1 MRHAA
6 LADRL
11 PSSRAGR
18 DARLSTGLMALLL
31 AALCWLNLTPAHAQD
46 VLPVPPLNAR
56 VVDQTSLLQPR
67 QRAAIEAK
75 LAQFEAEAGTQI
87 VVLLVPTT
95 RPEDVAA
102 YGQRVADA
110 WKIGRAK
117 EGDGLLIVVARNDR
131 TVRIEV
137 SKALEGAVP
146 DLAARR
152 VIDQVIVPA
161 FKQGDFA
168 GGLNAGLDAVFDLVR
183 AEKLPAGAGSQAAR
197 RAHRTTDQGGWW
209 QTLALFL
216 FVGVPVV
223 GGVLSAIFGRKL
235 GGLLTAGAL
244 GWLGWV
250 LSASLLVALI
260 VGAVALLLVGVM
272 GVGSRRGGLVTP
284 GYGGWGGGSGGGWSG
299 GSGGGSGGGFS
310 SGGGGDFGGGGA
322 SGRW

>member
-1 MRHAA
+1 MH
-6 LADRL
+6 
-11 PSSRAGR
+11 P
-18 DARLSTGLMALLL
+18 ARLDSWLTALLL
-31 AALCWLNLTPAHAQD
+31 AALLCWMGMAPARAQD

-56 VVDQTSLLQPR
+56 VIDQTSTLQPR
-67 QRAAIEAK
+67 QRAALEAK
-75 LAQFEAEAGTQI
+75 LAGFEANAGTQI

-95 RPEDVAA
+95 QPEDAAA
-102 YGQRVADA
+102 YAQRVAET

-117 EGDGLLIVVARNDR
+117 AGDGLLIVVARNDR
-131 TVRIEV
+131 TVRLEV

-146 DLAARR
+146 DLAAKR
-152 VIDQVIVPA
+152 VIDQTIVPA

-168 GGLNAGLDAVFDLVR
+168 GGLNAGLDAVFNLVR
-183 AEKLPAGAGSQAAR
+183 AEKLPAGPGSQATRPAPR
-197 RAHRTTDQGGWW
+197 PTDTGGGLW

-223 GGVLSAIFGRKL
+223 GGVLTAIFGRKL

-250 LSASLLVALI
+250 LSTSLLIAL
-260 VGAVALLLVGVM
+260 AAAFLALLLVGVM
-272 GVGSRRGGLVTP
+272 GVGSRRGSLATP
-284 GYGGWGGGSGGGWSG
+284 GYGGWGGGSGGSW
-299 GSGGGSGGGFS
+299 GGGSSGGFS

>member
-1 MRHAA
+1 MRSG
-6 LADRL
+6 RL
-11 PSSRAGR
+11 GGEPV
-18 DARLSTGLMALLL
+18 ARLTAPLMAWLL
-31 AALCWLNLTPAHAQD
+31 AALCWLGVAPVHAQD

-56 VVDQTSLLQPR
+56 VIDQTSTLQPR
-67 QRAAIEAK
+67 QRAALEAK
-75 LAQFEAEAGTQI
+75 LAAFEAEAGSQI

-95 RPEDVAA
+95 RPEDIAA
-102 YGQRVADA
+102 YAQRVADA

-146 DLAARR
+146 DLAAKR
-152 VIDQVIVPA
+152 VIDQAIVPA

-183 AEKLPAGAGSQAAR
+183 SEKLPGGTGAATPRPAR
-197 RAHRTTDQGGWW
+197 APADDGGLW

-223 GGVLSAIFGRKL
+223 GGVLTAIFGRKL
-235 GGLLTAGAL
+235 GSLLTAGAL
-244 GWLGWV
+244 GGLGWV
-250 LSASLLVALI
+250 LSTSLLVAA
-260 VGAVALLLVGVM
+260 GAALLALLLVGVM

-299 GSGGGSGGGFS
+299 GSDGGFS

>member
-1 MRHAA
+1 MQHAA
-6 LADRL
+6 SADRSL
-11 PSSRAGR
+11 Q
-18 DARLSTGLMALLL
+18 ARSGPGSGLIALLL
-31 AALCWLNLTPAHAQD
+31 AVLCWLGLASAHAQD

-56 VVDQTSLLQPR
+56 VVDQTSTLQPR
-67 QRAAIEAK
+67 QRAALESK
-75 LAQFEAEAGTQI
+75 LAAFEAEAGAQI

-95 RPEDVAA
+95 RPEDAAA
-102 YGQRVADA
+102 YAQRVADA

-117 EGDGLLIVVARNDR
+117 EGDGLLIVVARQDR

-146 DLAARR
+146 DLAVKR
-152 VIDQVIVPA
+152 VIDQTIVPA

-168 GGLNAGLDAVFDLVR
+168 GGLNAGLDVVFELVR
-183 AEKLPAGAGSQAAR
+183 AEKLPPGPGSPA
-197 RAHRTTDQGGWW
+197 AHRAPRSNDGGGLW

-216 FVGVPVV
+216 FIGVPVV
-223 GGVLSAIFGRKL
+223 GGVLTAIFGRKL
-235 GGLLTAGAL
+235 GSLLTAGAL

-250 LSASLLVALI
+250 LSASVLIAVAAAF
-260 VGAVALLLVGVM
+260 GALLLVGVM

-299 GSGGGSGGGFS
+299 GSGGGFS